1 MDFWGFVEA
10 SQWYFRMLWRSF
22 SATMLSGTAMGT
34 YAALAIVLIV
44 VVLALYVL
52 YTLSWRVLSFRR
64 RRVARLVAKH
74 KALLKG
80 MMMDE
85 RERGRL
91 VQIMAQ
97 DAVVDAFETLYC
109 REEITLEEKDAL
121 YKKVAEACKWY
132 DLARM
137 GQLSKKEQIRAR
149 TDPSSGHYLYKKVN
163 LPDISK
169 AVKKAAGRF
178 SGRLLSTKRSARA

>member
-22 SATMLSGTAMGT
+22 SATVLSGTATGSFV
-34 YAALAIVLIV
+34 ALVFV
-44 VVLALYVL
+44 TSVVLLVAYIL
-52 YTLSWRVLSFRR
+52 YTLVWRVLSFRR
-64 RRVARLVAKH
+64 RRIARLVAKH
-74 KALLKG
+74 KAVLKG

-97 DAVVDAFETLYC
+97 DAVVDAFETLYVKG
-109 REEITLEEKDAL
+109 EISLEEKDAL
-121 YKKVAEACKWY
+121 YKKVAESCKWY

-137 GQLSKKEQIRAR
+137 GQLSKKEQIKAR
-149 TDPSSGHYLYKKVN
+149 TDPNSAHYAYKKVT

-169 AVKKAAGRF
+169 AVKQAAGRF
-178 SGRLLSTKRSARA
+178 SGRLLKRSKTA